1 MPTVLVV
8 ANETIG
14 GSNLLDAVRERAQAD
29 QSTRFRLVV
38 PRTRPRSGLVIY
50 DEAVRDAAQVR
61 VDLARSYLA
70 REGLQVEGDV
80 GDPDPFTATLDEV
93 AGGGIDEIIISTLP
107 ATSSGW
113 LKRDLVERIRD
124 ASGLPVTHVVT
135 DLAGEG
141 LPFEVTLVVANR
153 TANTDSLLARL
164 KEKAAEHGGDNVFI
178 VVVPLDS
185 GEGNASA
192 AARARLGNTLD
203 RLRGEGLL
211 AAGMIGDPDPYVATM
226 NALQFYTVD
235 TVIISTLPESRS
247 GWLRQDLLARVRKAS
262 NIEIE
267 HVVAERVPAANEA
280 A

>member
-1 MPTVLVV
+1 MPSVLVV

-14 GSNLLDAVRERAQAD
+14 GANLLSAVRERAQAD
-29 QSTRFRLVV
+29 PQTRFTLVV
-38 PRTRPRSGLVIY
+38 PQTRPRSGLVIY

-61 VDLARSYLA
+61 VDLARAYMA
-70 REGLQVEGDV
+70 RDGVQVEGEI
-80 GDPDPFTATLDEV
+80 GDPDPFTAVTDAVL
-93 AGGGIDEIIISTLP
+93 AGQYDEIIISTLP

-124 ASGLPVTHVVT
+124 ATGLPVTHVVT

-153 TANTDSLLARL
+153 TAGGDALLTRL
-164 KEKAAEHGGDNVFI
+164 KEKSASHDGDNVFI

-203 RLRGEGLL
+203 QLRSEGLL

-247 GWLRQDLLARVRKAS
+247 GWLRQELIARVRKAS

-267 HVVAERVPAANEA
+267 HVVAEREPATESA